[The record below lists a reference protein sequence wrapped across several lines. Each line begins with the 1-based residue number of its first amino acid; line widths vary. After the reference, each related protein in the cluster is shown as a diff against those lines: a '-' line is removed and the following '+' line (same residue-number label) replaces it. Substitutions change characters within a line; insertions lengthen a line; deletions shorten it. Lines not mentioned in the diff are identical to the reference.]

1 MGNIIP
7 TPIFQSEVN
16 ECGLACV
23 AMLAETQ
30 GISTSLTELR
40 DRYPASQ
47 HGTSLAALGEILSE
61 LAVPAYPVAFE
72 HQDLAALPLPAI
84 LHYGAGHYVLLV
96 YRQGGYVCVMN
107 PAFGQQLLPVGALK
121 EEISGYALVLDRDSV
136 PVVGAAGRAKPAG
149 RWRALASLSMKETAG
164 IAGVYR
170 LAAMTFFISL
180 TLFIMPVMVG
190 NAINQVFSTA
200 GERDFP
206 YFYYLLAFVV
216 STVLALIA
224 RIITERFIKNFVLLH
239 SAAGFSRLLD
249 NSLNFFNKRSPGEIF
264 SRFTSWQ
271 MATGQKIELDN
282 SLRTD
287 WIIGAIALAVMC
299 YLSPMLALVPVAGM
313 LLMGMVS
320 VWATYR
326 DRHYTQQLQG
336 KGAAQNDFILET
348 IQGFSTIKSAGLVGQ
363 RQEGFAAHALSLFTC
378 LQQQKVYEQ
387 VKGSIYQLIGS
398 LEMVFF
404 MLLAL
409 PLLKSGVLSLGAF
422 FAYSFI
428 REIFTS
434 YTSKIFFSVL
444 HKNQLHVIDERARDL
459 FPAVAVAAGR
469 STGQVKDFNGR
480 LSYSALNFAYD
491 AGQPVL
497 CDMSLTLA
505 RGECIA
511 ITGGSGAGKSTLLKV
526 ISCLQVPQQ
535 GRMELDDRP
544 IDGNAAQ
551 GLFFLQSQED
561 ILFNASVL
569 QNITLFAPSA
579 PDQLTRVEQALLG
592 LGLAAA
598 IAKLPGGVNALV
610 RESHA
615 GLSLG
620 QRQRLLLAR
629 AMYSNRPVL
638 VLDEPTANLDEDT
651 AGQVIAT
658 LLAYCREHN
667 KTLITVTHNQRLLPL
682 FDRVLHMADGRLE
695 TRTFATVPS
704 KPCAAVE

>member
-7 TPIFQSEVN
+7 TPVFQSEIN
-16 ECGLACV
+16 ECGLACI

-30 GISTSLTELR
+30 GISAPLTELR

-47 HGTSLAALGEILSE
+47 HGTSLAALCEILSE
-61 LAVPAYPVAFE
+61 LAVPTYPVAFE

-84 LHYGAGHYVLLV
+84 LHYGAGHYVLLA
-96 YRQGGYVCVMN
+96 YRQGDYVCVMN
-107 PAFGQQLLPVGALK
+107 PALGQQLLPFDALK
-121 EEISGYALVLDRDSV
+121 AEISGYALVLDRDGA
-136 PVVGAAGRAKPAG
+136 PVAATNVKRSG
-149 RWRALASLSMKETAG
+149 RWHAFSSLSMKDTAAIAG
-164 IAGVYR
+164 IYR

-190 NAINQVFSTA
+190 NAINQVFSSA
-200 GERDFP
+200 GETDFP
-206 YFYYLLAFVV
+206 YFYYLLAFLV
-216 STVLALIA
+216 STVLALAA
-224 RIITERFIKNFVLLH
+224 RMVIERFIKNFVLLH

-249 NSLNFFNKRSPGEIF
+249 NSLNFFNKRAPGEIF
-264 SRFTSWQ
+264 SRFISWQ
-271 MATGQKIELDN
+271 MAAGQKIELDN

-320 VWATYR
+320 VWAIYR

-348 IQGFSTIKSAGLVGQ
+348 IQGFSTIKSAGLAGQ

-409 PLLKSGVLSLGAF
+409 PLLKSGALSLGAF

-459 FPAVAVAAGR
+459 FPAPPASAGR
-469 STGQVKDFNGR
+469 STCQVRDFNAR
-480 LSYSALNFAYD
+480 LRYSSLTFAYD

-497 CDMSLTLA
+497 RDMSLALM

-526 ISCLQVPQQ
+526 ISCLLTPQQ
-535 GRMELDDRP
+535 GWLELDGQP
-544 IDGNAAQ
+544 VEGSAAQ

-569 QNITLFAPSA
+569 QNVTLFAPSM
-579 PDQLTRVEQALLG
+579 PGQLARVEQVLRG

-598 IAKLPGGVNALV
+598 VAKLPGGVNALV

-629 AMYSNRPVL
+629 AMYSNNPVL

-651 AGQVIAT
+651 AGLVVAT
-658 LLAYCREHN
+658 LLAHCREHG
-667 KTLITVTHNQRLLPL
+667 KTLITVTHNRRLLPL

-695 TRTFATVPS
+695 TVTFAEAALQHH
-704 KPCAAVE
+704 AAVE

>member
-1 MGNIIP
+1 MEHIIP
-7 TPIFQSEVN
+7 TPVFQGETN
-16 ECGLACV
+16 ECGLACI

-30 GISTSLTELR
+30 GIDAPLAALR
-40 DRYPASQ
+40 DRFPASQ
-47 HGTSLAALGEILSE
+47 HGTSLATLCAILAE
-61 LAVPAYPVAFE
+61 LALPAYPVAFE

-84 LHYGAGHYVLLV
+84 LHYGAGHYVLLA
-96 YRQGGYVCVMN
+96 YRKGGYVCVMN
-107 PAFGQQLLPVGALK
+107 PALGQQLLPIGALK
-121 EEISGYALVLDRDSV
+121 AEISGYALVLDRESA
-136 PVVGAAGRAKPAG
+136 PTSAAAAGRRERRRGSACLSLQDTA
-149 RWRALASLSMKETAG
+149 ALSG
-164 IAGVYR
+164 IYR
-170 LAAMTFFISL
+170 LAAMTFVISL

-190 NAINQVFSTA
+190 SAINQVFSTA
-200 GERDFP
+200 GEVGFP

-216 STVLALIA
+216 STALALGA
-224 RIITERFIKNFVLLH
+224 RVVTERFIKSFVLLH

-249 NSLNFFNKRSPGEIF
+249 NSLNFFNKRAPGEIF

-271 MATGQKIELDN
+271 MAAGQKIELDN

-287 WIIGAIALAVMC
+287 WIIGAIALAAMC
-299 YLSPMLALVPVAGM
+299 FLSPMLALVPVIGM
-313 LLMGMVS
+313 LLMGAVS
-320 VWATYR
+320 VWAIYR
-326 DRHYTQQLQG
+326 DRYYTQQLQV

-348 IQGFSTIKSAGLVGQ
+348 IQGFATIKSAGLSGQ
-363 RQEGFAAHALSLFTC
+363 RQQGFAAHALSLFSC
-378 LQQQKVYEQ
+378 LQRQKVYEQ
-387 VKGSIYQLIGS
+387 VKGSVYQLIAS

-409 PLLKSGVLSLGAF
+409 PLLRSGELSLGAF

-459 FPAVAVAAGR
+459 FPAASPGPGISGRRATGFNTRLCYRAVH
-469 STGQVKDFNGR
+469 
-480 LSYSALNFAYD
+480 FAYD

-497 CDMSLTLA
+497 RDLSLTLA
-505 RGECIA
+505 RGQCVA

-526 ISCLQVPQQ
+526 IACLLPPQQ
-535 GRMELDDRP
+535 GTLTLDGEP
-544 IDGNAAQ
+544 IDGGAAQ
-551 GLFFLQSQED
+551 ALFFLQSQED

-569 QNITLFAPSA
+569 QNITLFAPPA
-579 PDQLTRVEQALLG
+579 PEQQARVEKVLQS
-592 LGLAAA
+592 LGLAEAVA
-598 IAKLPGGVNALV
+598 RLPGGVNALV

-629 AMYSNRPVL
+629 AMYSGCPVM

-651 AGQVIAT
+651 AGQVVAT
-658 LLAYCREHN
+658 LLAHCREQR

-682 FDRVLHMADGRLE
+682 FDRVLHLAKGRLE
-695 TRTFATVPS
+695 AAGFPREAVRS
-704 KPCAAVE
+704 HAAVE

>member
-7 TPIFQSEVN
+7 TPVFQSEIN
-16 ECGLACV
+16 ECGLACI

-30 GISTSLTELR
+30 GISAPLTELR

-47 HGTSLAALGEILSE
+47 HGTSLAALCEILSE
-61 LAVPAYPVAFE
+61 LTVPTYPVAFE
-72 HQDLAALPLPAI
+72 HQDLSALPLPAI
-84 LHYGAGHYVLLV
+84 LHYGAGHYVLLA
-96 YRQGGYVCVMN
+96 YRQGDYVCVMN
-107 PAFGQQLLPVGALK
+107 PALGQQLLPFDALK
-121 EEISGYALVLDRDSV
+121 AEISGYALVLDRDSA
-136 PVVGAAGRAKPAG
+136 PAAASNVKRSG
-149 RWRALASLSMKETAG
+149 RWRAFSSLSMKDTAAIAG
-164 IAGVYR
+164 IYR

-180 TLFIMPVMVG
+180 TLFIMPLMVG
-190 NAINQVFSTA
+190 NAINQVFSSA
-200 GERDFP
+200 GETDFP
-206 YFYYLLAFVV
+206 YFYYLLAFLV
-216 STVLALIA
+216 STVLALAA
-224 RIITERFIKNFVLLH
+224 RMVIERFIKNFVLLH

-249 NSLNFFNKRSPGEIF
+249 NSLNFFNKRAPGEIF
-264 SRFTSWQ
+264 SRFVSWQ
-271 MATGQKIELDN
+271 MAAGQKIELDN

-320 VWATYR
+320 IWAIYR

-348 IQGFSTIKSAGLVGQ
+348 IQGFSTIKSAGLAGQ
-363 RQEGFAAHALSLFTC
+363 RQEGFAAHALSLFSC

-398 LEMVFF
+398 LEMVLF

-409 PLLKSGVLSLGAF
+409 PLLKSGALSLGAF

-459 FPAVAVAAGR
+459 FPAPPTGAAR
-469 STGQVKDFNGR
+469 STCQAKDFNAR
-480 LSYSALNFAYD
+480 LRYSALTFAYD

-497 CDMSLTLA
+497 RDMSLALA
-505 RGECIA
+505 RGESIA

-526 ISCLQVPQQ
+526 ISCLLTPQQ
-535 GRMELDDRP
+535 GRLELDGQP
-544 IDGNAAQ
+544 IEGSAAQ

-569 QNITLFAPSA
+569 QNVTLFAPSV
-579 PDQLTRVEQALLG
+579 PGQLARVEQVLHG
-592 LGLAAA
+592 LGLAPAV
-598 IAKLPGGVNALV
+598 AKLPGGVNALV

-629 AMYSNRPVL
+629 AMYSNNPVL

-651 AGQVIAT
+651 AGLVVAA
-658 LLAYCREHN
+658 LLAHCRQQG
-667 KTLITVTHNQRLLPL
+667 KTLITVTHNRRLLPL

-695 TRTFATVPS
+695 TVTLTEAAL
-704 KPCAAVE
+704 KHHAAVE

>member
-7 TPIFQSEVN
+7 TPVFQSEIN
-16 ECGLACV
+16 ECGLACI

-30 GISTSLTELR
+30 GISAPLTELR

-47 HGTSLAALGEILSE
+47 HGTSLAALCEILSE
-61 LAVPAYPVAFE
+61 LAVPTYPVAFE

-84 LHYGAGHYVLLV
+84 LHYGAGHYVLLA
-96 YRQGGYVCVMN
+96 YRQGDYVCVMN
-107 PAFGQQLLPVGALK
+107 PALGQQLLPFNALK
-121 EEISGYALVLDRDSV
+121 AEISGYALVLDRDSA
-136 PVVGAAGRAKPAG
+136 PVATTNVKRSG
-149 RWRALASLSMKETAG
+149 RWHAFSSLSMKDTAAIAG
-164 IAGVYR
+164 IYR

-190 NAINQVFSTA
+190 NAVNQVFSTA
-200 GERDFP
+200 GETNFP
-206 YFYYLLAFVV
+206 YFYYLLAFLV
-216 STVLALIA
+216 STVLALAA
-224 RIITERFIKNFVLLH
+224 RMVIERFIKNFVLLH

-249 NSLNFFNKRSPGEIF
+249 NSLNFFNKRAPGEIF
-264 SRFTSWQ
+264 SRFISWQ
-271 MATGQKIELDN
+271 MAAGQKIELDN

-320 VWATYR
+320 IWAVYR

-348 IQGFSTIKSAGLVGQ
+348 IQGFSTIKSAGLAGQ

-398 LEMVFF
+398 LEMVLF

-409 PLLKSGVLSLGAF
+409 PLLKSGALSLGAF

-459 FPAVAVAAGR
+459 FPAIPTSEGR
-469 STGQVKDFNGR
+469 STCQAKDFNAR
-480 LSYSALNFAYD
+480 LRYSSLTFAYD

-497 CDMSLTLA
+497 RDMSLALT
-505 RGECIA
+505 RGECVA

-526 ISCLQVPQQ
+526 ISCLLTPQQ
-535 GRMELDDRP
+535 GRLELDGQP
-544 IDGNAAQ
+544 IEGSAAQ

-569 QNITLFAPSA
+569 QNITLFAPSV
-579 PDQLTRVEQALLG
+579 PGQLVRVEQVLRG

-598 IAKLPGGVNALV
+598 VAKLPGGVNALV

-629 AMYSNRPVL
+629 AMYSNNPVL

-651 AGQVIAT
+651 AGLVVAA
-658 LLAYCREHN
+658 LLAHCRQQG
-667 KTLITVTHNQRLLPL
+667 KTLITVTHNRRLLPL

-695 TRTFATVPS
+695 TVTLAEAAL
-704 KPCAAVE
+704 KHHAAVE

>member
-7 TPIFQSEVN
+7 TPVFQSEIN
-16 ECGLACV
+16 ECGLACI

-30 GISTSLTELR
+30 GISAPLTELR

-47 HGTSLAALGEILSE
+47 HGTSLAALCEILSE
-61 LAVPAYPVAFE
+61 LAVPTYPVAFE
-72 HQDLAALPLPAI
+72 HRDLAALPLPAI
-84 LHYGAGHYVLLV
+84 LHYGAGHYVLLA
-96 YRQGGYVCVMN
+96 YRQGDYVCVMN
-107 PAFGQQLLPVGALK
+107 PALGQQLLPFDALK
-121 EEISGYALVLDRDSV
+121 AEISGYALVLDRDGASV
-136 PVVGAAGRAKPAG
+136 ATANVKRSG
-149 RWRALASLSMKETAG
+149 RWHAFSSLSMKDTAAIAG
-164 IAGVYR
+164 IYR

-200 GERDFP
+200 GETDFP
-206 YFYYLLAFVV
+206 YFYYLLAFLV
-216 STVLALIA
+216 STVLALAA
-224 RIITERFIKNFVLLH
+224 RMVIERFIKNFVLLN

-249 NSLNFFNKRSPGEIF
+249 NSLNFFNKRAPGEIF
-264 SRFTSWQ
+264 SRFISWQ
-271 MATGQKIELDN
+271 MAAGQKIELDN

-320 VWATYR
+320 IWAIYR

-348 IQGFSTIKSAGLVGQ
+348 IQGFSTIKSAGLAGQ

-409 PLLKSGVLSLGAF
+409 PLLKNGALSLGAF

-459 FPAVAVAAGR
+459 FPAPPTGTGR
-469 STGQVKDFNGR
+469 STCQAKDFNAR
-480 LSYSALNFAYD
+480 LRYSSLTFAYD

-497 CDMSLTLA
+497 RDMSLALT

-526 ISCLQVPQQ
+526 ISCLLTPQQ
-535 GRMELDDRP
+535 GRLELDGQP
-544 IDGNAAQ
+544 IEGSAAQ

-569 QNITLFAPSA
+569 QNVTLFAPSV
-579 PDQLTRVEQALLG
+579 PGQLARVEQVLRG

-629 AMYSNRPVL
+629 AMYSNNPVL

-651 AGQVIAT
+651 AGLVVAA
-658 LLAYCREHN
+658 LLAHCREHC

-695 TRTFATVPS
+695 NVTFAEAAL
-704 KPCAAVE
+704 KHHAAVE